1 MLKRKFKNKY
11 TNYRDISFF
20 LKFYILWPN
29 TSSNVRMYYTCKI
42 HRVEPILRARNT
54 KTSVFQAPRT
64 TRNFYTVFESQ
75 CRFTNAYD
83 IKMRR
88 TISILRRVHEPY
100 SWTLISCSRRDS
112 RENRH
117 SDRMNLRSVN
127 YPRIPTS
134 LVILSY
140 SHCSYPLHGLALL
153 RTGSMVFTEEKK
165 GKR

>member
-1 MLKRKFKNKY
+1 MSSRLGTLRIPFCFFRESYDIQLFLLNNIYTNQRKPISSSFAIIRNNMLKRKFKNKY

-88 TISILRRVHEPY
+88 TISILRRVHEP
-100 SWTLISCSRRDS
+100 
-112 RENRH
+112 
-117 SDRMNLRSVN
+117 
-127 YPRIPTS
+127 
-134 LVILSY
+134 
-140 SHCSYPLHGLALL
+140 
-153 RTGSMVFTEEKK
+153 
-165 GKR
+165 